1 MVYFV
6 CGVLFIISRASSA
19 AASHAASAATTRS
32 ESARPRFVI
41 VGRGARVAG
50 RQRLLLAAQLLWRHC
65 CIGTAAAQ
73 CTGGCCNGFGQRWN
87 VHGRSR
93 QLSRATVTAV
103 IKRCYGHAQRCFYAA
118 GCVRRFVHGNQHRC
132 RRRLTA
138 FTSRG
143 RARRRLLSRASFFAL
158 CSLLFADVRG
168 GADAVSRLSAPAG
181 GRLDAMLFF
190 TMLKW

>member
-1 MVYFV
+1 MRLKSPCARWSRAAAFLASAAAAFRAVDARILLLLVLLAMVCFV
-6 CGVLFIISRASSA
+6 CGVLFIISRAASA
-19 AASHAASAATTRS
+19 AASHAASAVTTRS
-32 ESARPRFVI
+32 ESARPRIVI

-103 IKRCYGHAQRCFYAA
+103 IKRWYGHTLRCFYAA
-118 GCVRRFVHGNQHRC
+118 GCVAVSFTATSAAADDARWHPRFSGA
-132 RRRLTA
+132 LA
-138 FTSRG
+138 
-143 RARRRLLSRASFFAL
+143 ASFPL
-158 CSLLFADVRG
+158 
-168 GADAVSRLSAPAG
+168 
-181 GRLDAMLFF
+181 
-190 TMLKW
+190 

>member
-1 MVYFV
+1 MHPQLCPRRFHHALAVKATAAVFRAVDARILLLLVLLAMVCFV

-32 ESARPRFVI
+32 ESARPRIVI

-73 CTGGCCNGFGQRWN
+73 CTGGCCNRFGQRWN

-103 IKRCYGHAQRCFYAA
+103 IKRCYGHAQQCFYAA
-118 GCVRRFVHGNQHRC
+118 GCV
-132 RRRLTA
+132 
-138 FTSRG
+138 
-143 RARRRLLSRASFFAL
+143 
-158 CSLLFADVRG
+158 
-168 GADAVSRLSAPAG
+168 AVSFTATSAAAD
-181 GRLDAMLFF
+181 DA
-190 TMLKW
+190 

>member
-1 MVYFV
+1 MLYFV

-32 ESARPRFVI
+32 KSARPRIVI

-65 CIGTAAAQ
+65 CIGAAAAQ
-73 CTGGCCNGFGQRWN
+73 CAGGCCNRFGQRWS

-103 IKRCYGHAQRCFYAA
+103 VKRCCGHAQRRFYAA
-118 GCVRRFVHGNQHRC
+118 GCVHCFVQNNQRCC
-132 RRRLTA
+132 RRRLTS
-138 FTSRG
+138 FTLCR
-143 RARRRLLSRASFFAL
+143 RARRRLLSRASCFAL
-158 CSLLFADVRG
+158 CSML
-168 GADAVSRLSAPAG
+168 SRCCAWRCG
-181 GRLDAMLFF
+181 
-190 TMLKW
+190 